1 MIAQREMTIEDYKA
15 ILRRRIWLLIVP
27 AVLCAVGA
35 YVVSKFLPSRYTSET
50 TVLVEEQ
57 RVPEELVKSVVG
69 GDINQRLATMQ
80 EQILSRTR
88 LQHIIETFG
97 LYKEETGRA
106 SIEDLIVRLRK
117 SITIS
122 PVRAMAGTGS
132 SGLPGFNV
140 SVVAAQPQLAQ
151 QICTEITSIFMQQ
164 NVLFRE
170 RRAEDTTEFLT
181 KQLDDAKSKLNE
193 QDAKLADF
201 KRRNIG

>member
-1 MIAQREMTIEDYKA
+1 
-15 ILRRRIWLLIVP
+15 
-27 AVLCAVGA
+27 
-35 YVVSKFLPSRYTSET
+35 
-50 TVLVEEQ
+50 
-57 RVPEELVKSVVG
+57 
-69 GDINQRLATMQ
+69 MQ

-97 LYKEETGRA
+97 LYKEESGRA

-151 QICTEITSIFMQQ
+151 QICTEITSIFMHELRAGGLGQAIDRAIAVVGDGPTFLSVDVD
-164 NVLFRE
+164 VLDPAFAPGTGTPEPGGLTSAELLDACRTVA
-170 RRAEDTTEFLT
+170 RRARLVGSEVVEVLPEAIGSADVTALVADRIVRETLT
-181 KQLDDAKSKLNE
+181 G
-193 QDAKLADF
+193 LAQ
-201 KRRNIG
+201 RLGSAPG